1 MSISSFTKK
10 SCNKNFEIIHLTTL
24 HPRDDARI
32 YIKEVKTLASSL
44 PHEVVLMVADGKGNE
59 DKEQQGRVY
68 VYDLGLLGGGRFGRF
83 IFGSWRAFFAINKHR
98 PTVVHFHDPELIPLA
113 MLLKIIVCKVIY
125 DIHEDLPR
133 QILSKEWLPAILRK
147 PITEF
152 MRCLEWLAAKV
163 FDAIVPATPKIAE
176 RFPVDKTAII
186 QNFPVV
192 KEMLGFMQVPY
203 IQRPKAFAYAGYI
216 TKDRG
221 IFEVVQALH
230 MLHEI
235 NGIRLDLAGKFTQR
249 GLEDELKL
257 LSGWPLVRFHGWLSR
272 EQLALFLG
280 SVRAG
285 LVLHH
290 PIPNEIDAQPI
301 KLYEYMSAGLPI
313 IASNFPLLMQI
324 IEDVGCGLIVDPLD
338 IKAVAAA
345 MRWLLDHPDDAEAM
359 GRRGRQAVL
368 RIYNWDV
375 EAVKLINLY
384 NKILD
389 SY

>member
-1 MSISSFTKK
+1 MAT
-10 SCNKNFEIIHLTTL
+10 IIHLTTL
-24 HPRDDARI
+24 HPRADSRI
-32 YIKEVKTLASSL
+32 YFKEVETLASSL
-44 PHEVVLMVADGKGNE
+44 PHKVILMVADGRGNKNDE
-59 DKEQQGRVY
+59 KNNIS
-68 VYDLGLLGGGRFGRF
+68 VYDLGVLGGGRLGRWL
-83 IFGSWRAFFAINKHR
+83 FGSWRAFFSIKKNR
-98 PTVVHFHDPELIPLA
+98 PTVVHFHDPEQIPLA
-113 MLLKIIVCKVIY
+113 ILLKIIGYKVIY
-125 DIHEDLPR
+125 DIHENLPR
-133 QILSKEWLPAILRK
+133 QILSKDWIPEILRK
-147 PITEF
+147 PIAEI

-216 TKDRG
+216 TKARG

-235 NGIRLDLAGKFTQR
+235 NGIRLDVAGKFTQR

-257 LSGWPLVRFHGWLSR
+257 LPGWPLVKFHGWLSR

-280 SVRAG
+280 SVRVG

-313 IASNFPLLMQI
+313 IASNFPLLKQI
-324 IEDVGCGLIVDPLD
+324 IEDVGCGLTVDPLD
-338 IKAVAAA
+338 IRAVAAA
-345 MRWLLDHPDDAEAM
+345 MRWMLENPADAEAM
-359 GRRGRQAVL
+359 GQRGRQAVL

-389 SY
+389 SH

>member
-1 MSISSFTKK
+1 MAT
-10 SCNKNFEIIHLTTL
+10 IIHLTTL
-24 HPRDDARI
+24 HPRADSRI
-32 YIKEVKTLASSL
+32 YFKEVETLASSL
-44 PHEVVLMVADGKGNE
+44 PHKVILMVADGRGNQDDE
-59 DKEQQGRVY
+59 KNNIS
-68 VYDLGLLGGGRFGRF
+68 VYDLGVLGGGRLGRWF
-83 IFGSWRAFFAINKHR
+83 YGSWRAFFAINKHR
-98 PTVVHFHDPELIPLA
+98 PAVVHFHDPELMPLA
-113 MLLKIIVCKVIY
+113 ILLKIIGCKVIY
-125 DIHEDLPR
+125 DIHENLPR
-133 QILSKEWLPAILRK
+133 QILSKDWIPEILRK
-147 PITEF
+147 PIAEI

-186 QNFPVV
+186 QNFPVI
-192 KEMLGFMQVPY
+192 KEMVDVIQVPY

-216 TKDRG
+216 TKHRG

-235 NGIRLDLAGKFTQR
+235 NGIRLDVAGKFTQR

-257 LSGWPLVRFHGWLSR
+257 LPGWPLVKFHGWLSR

-280 SVRAG
+280 SVRVG
-285 LVLHH
+285 LVVHH

-313 IASNFPLLMQI
+313 IASNFPLLKQI
-324 IEDVGCGLIVDPLD
+324 IKDVGCGLVVDPLD
-338 IKAVAAA
+338 IKALAAA
-345 MRWLLDHPDDAEAM
+345 MRWILEHPADAEAM
-359 GRRGRQAVL
+359 GQRGRQAVL

-375 EAVKLINLY
+375 EAGKLINLY

-389 SY
+389 SH

>member
-1 MSISSFTKK
+1 MAT
-10 SCNKNFEIIHLTTL
+10 IIHLTTL
-24 HPRDDARI
+24 HPRADSRI
-32 YIKEVKTLASSL
+32 YFKEVKTLASSL
-44 PHEVVLMVADGKGNE
+44 PHKVILMVADGRGNKNDE
-59 DKEQQGRVY
+59 KNNIS
-68 VYDLGLLGGGRFGRF
+68 VYDLGVLGGGRLGRWL
-83 IFGSWRAFFAINKHR
+83 FGSWRAFFAIKKNR
-98 PTVVHFHDPELIPLA
+98 PAVVHFHDPELIPLA
-113 MLLKIIVCKVIY
+113 ILLKIIGFKVIY
-125 DIHEDLPR
+125 DIHEDLPS
-133 QILSKEWLPAILRK
+133 QILSKEWLPEILRK
-147 PITEF
+147 PIAEI

-216 TKDRG
+216 TKARG

-230 MLHEI
+230 MLHKI

-257 LSGWPLVRFHGWLSR
+257 LPGWPLVKFHGWLSR

-280 SVRAG
+280 SVRVG

-313 IASNFPLLMQI
+313 IASNFPLLKQI
-324 IEDVGCGLIVDPLD
+324 IEDVGCGLTVDPLD
-338 IKAVAAA
+338 IRAVAAA
-345 MRWLLDHPDDAEAM
+345 MRWMLENPADAEAM
-359 GRRGRQAVL
+359 GQRGRQAVL

-389 SY
+389 SH

>member
-1 MSISSFTKK
+1 MAAIL
-10 SCNKNFEIIHLTTL
+10 HLTTL
-24 HPRDDARI
+24 HPRVDSRI
-32 YIKEVKTLASSL
+32 YFKEVKALAVSL
-44 PHEVVLMVADGKGNE
+44 PHKVILMVADGKGNKNDE
-59 DKEQQGRVY
+59 KNNISVH
-68 VYDLGLLGGGRFGRF
+68 DLGVLGGGRLGRWL
-83 IFGSWRAFFAINKHR
+83 FGSWRAFSAIKKNR
-98 PTVVHFHDPELIPLA
+98 PAVVHFHDPELIPLA
-113 MLLKIIVCKVIY
+113 ILLKIIGFKVIY
-125 DIHEDLPR
+125 DIHEDLPS
-133 QILSKEWLPAILRK
+133 QILSKEWLPEILRK
-147 PITEF
+147 PIAEI
-152 MRCLEWLAAKV
+152 MRCLECLAAKV

-186 QNFPVV
+186 QNFAVV
-192 KEMLGFMQVPY
+192 KEMLGSMQVSY

-216 TKDRG
+216 AKARG

-235 NGIRLDLAGKFTQR
+235 NGIRFDLAGKFTQR
-249 GLEDELKL
+249 GLEEELKL
-257 LSGWPLVRFHGWLSR
+257 LPGWPLVKFHGWLSR

-313 IASNFPLLMQI
+313 IASNFPLLKQI

-338 IKAVAAA
+338 IRAIAAA
-345 MRWLLDHPDDAEAM
+345 MRWILEHPADAEAM
-359 GRRGRQAVL
+359 GQRGRQAIL